1 MNLEKE
7 ISRRRFLAMSS
18 ALGALSGLAIG
29 GELSPVFAQEK
40 RLLTEE
46 QVLGPFYPIRKPL
59 DRDADLTHLRGRRA
73 SAKGQIIHLMGR
85 VVNPQ
90 GKPLAGIRLEIW
102 QANIHGRYAHIN
114 DPNAAPLD
122 PNFQGYGVQ
131 VSDARGEFRFK
142 TIKPGAYPTG
152 IENWTRPPHIHFYVT
167 GRHEALV
174 TQMYFPGEALNAKD
188 RLLQS
193 AAPNQAT
200 LIAKMEPA
208 GEGLEPDSLLAT
220 WTIVLTRG

>member
-1 MNLEKE
+1 MNIGNE
-7 ISRRRFLAMSS
+7 ISRRRFLELSS
-18 ALGALSGLAIG
+18 AVGGLITGGAF
-29 GELSPVFAQEK
+29 SPLLAQEK

-46 QVLGPFYPIRKPL
+46 QVLGPFYPITKPL

-73 SAKGQIIHLMGR
+73 SAQGQIIHLMGR

-90 GKPLAGIRLEIW
+90 GKPLAGIKLEIW
-102 QANIHGRYAHIN
+102 QANVHGRYARIN
-114 DPNAAPLD
+114 DPNDAPLD

-131 VSDARGEFRFK
+131 VTDAKGQFRFK
-142 TIKPGAYPTG
+142 TIKPSAYPTG
-152 IENWTRPPHIHFYVT
+152 IDDWRRPPHIHYYVT

-174 TQMYFPGEALNAKD
+174 TQMYFPGEELNAKD

-200 LIAKMEPA
+200 LIARVEPA
-208 GEGLEPDSLLAT
+208 GKGLEPDSLVVT
-220 WTIVLTRG
+220 WDIVLTRG

>member
-1 MNLEKE
+1 MKIEKD
-7 ISRRRFLAMSS
+7 ISRRRFLEMSS
-18 ALGALSGLAIG
+18 ALGGIIAYS
-29 GELSPVFAQEK
+29 ELGSVLAQEK

-46 QVLGPFYPIRKPL
+46 QVLGPFYPMMKPL

-85 VVNPQ
+85 VVNAQ
-90 GKPLAGIRLEIW
+90 GKPLQGIKLEIW

-114 DPNAAPLD
+114 DPASAPLD

-131 VSDARGEFRFK
+131 VTDARGQFRFK

-152 IENWTRPPHIHFYVT
+152 IDDWSRPPHIHFYVT

-174 TQMYFPGEALNAKD
+174 SQMYFPGEPLNDKD

-193 AAPNQAT
+193 AAPNQGT
-200 LIAKMEPA
+200 LIAKVEPA
-208 GEGLEPDSLLAT
+208 GKGLEPDSLVAT
-220 WTIVLTRG
+220 WDIVLTRG

>member
-1 MNLEKE
+1 MNIEKE
-7 ISRRRFLAMSS
+7 ISRRRFLAISS
-18 ALGALSGLAIG
+18 ALGGLVAC
-29 GELSPVFAQEK
+29 GELSSVLAQEK

-46 QVLGPFYPIRKPL
+46 QVLGPFYPISKPL

-73 SAKGQIIHLMGR
+73 SAQGQIIHLMGR

-90 GKPLAGIRLEIW
+90 GKPLPGIKLEIW

-114 DPNAAPLD
+114 DANDAPLD

-131 VSDARGEFRFK
+131 VSDAKGEFRFK
-142 TIKPGAYPTG
+142 TIKPGAYSTG
-152 IENWTRPPHIHFYVT
+152 IEDWTRPPHIHFYVT

-174 TQMYFPGEALNAKD
+174 TQMYFPGEALNTKD

-200 LIAKMEPA
+200 LIAKVSPA
-208 GEGLEPDSLLAT
+208 GVGLEPDSLLVT
-220 WTIVLTRG
+220 WDIVLTRG

>member
-1 MNLEKE
+1 MNIEKE
-7 ISRRRFLAMSS
+7 ISRRRFLQMSS
-18 ALGALSGLAIG
+18 AIG
-29 GELSPVFAQEK
+29 GLVVCGELDPLFAQEK

-46 QVLGPFYPIRKPL
+46 QVLGPFYPIAKPL

-73 SAKGQIIHLMGR
+73 GAKGQVIHLMGR

-90 GKPLAGIRLEIW
+90 GKPLAGIKLEIW
-102 QANIHGRYAHIN
+102 QANVHRRYAHIN
-114 DPNAAPLD
+114 DVNDAPLD

-131 VSDARGEFRFK
+131 VSDARGHFRFK
-142 TIKPGAYPTG
+142 TIKPGSYPTG
-152 IENWTRPPHIHFYVT
+152 IEDWTRPPHIHFYVT

-200 LIAKMEPA
+200 LVAKVEPA
-208 GEGLEPDSLLAT
+208 GARFEPDSLLVT
-220 WTIVLTRG
+220 WDIVLTRG

>member
-1 MNLEKE
+1 MNIE

-18 ALGALSGLAIG
+18 VVGGLIVG
-29 GELSPVFAQEK
+29 SEFSPLLAQDK

-46 QVLGPFYPIRKPL
+46 QVLGPFYPITKPL

-85 VVNPQ
+85 VVNPN
-90 GKPLAGIRLEIW
+90 GKPLAGIKLEIW
-102 QANIHGRYAHIN
+102 QANVHGRYAHIN
-114 DPNAAPLD
+114 DPNDAPLD

-131 VSDARGEFRFK
+131 VTDAKGQFRFK
-142 TIKPGAYPTG
+142 TIKPRAYPTG
-152 IENWTRPPHIHFYVT
+152 LADWSRPPHIHYYVT

-174 TQMYFPGEALNAKD
+174 TQMYFPGEELNAKD

-200 LIAKMEPA
+200 LIARVEPA
-208 GEGLEPDSLLAT
+208 GKGLEPDSLIVT
-220 WTIVLTRG
+220 WDIVLARG

>member
-1 MNLEKE
+1 MNIE
-7 ISRRRFLAMSS
+7 ISRRRFLEISS
-18 ALGALSGLAIG
+18 AFGGLVACA
-29 GELSPVFAQEK
+29 ELSPLLAQEK

-46 QVLGPFYPIRKPL
+46 QVLGPFYPINKPL

-73 SAKGQIIHLMGR
+73 SAKGQVIHLMGR

-90 GKPLAGIRLEIW
+90 GKPLAGIKLEIW

-114 DPNAAPLD
+114 DSNAAPLD

-131 VSDARGEFRFK
+131 VTDAKGQFRFK

-152 IENWTRPPHIHFYVT
+152 LEDWSRPPHIHYYVT

-200 LIAKMEPA
+200 LIAKVEPA
-208 GEGLEPDSLLAT
+208 GEGLEPGSLLVT
-220 WTIVLTRG
+220 WDIILTRG